1 MDILDEFVFIKNQGG
16 ILKKIILAGGGHGH
30 INILKNLIRNPI
42 ENFEIKLITDN
53 EKQYYSGMLAAFMEG
68 IYSEDEISFD
78 VKNLCQKAGVK
89 YIEEKILSIDKEN
102 NVIKTENNTYNYDF
116 LSINLGSLMNINFP
130 IDSENVILVKPIANI
145 VKSKEILNENYKN
158 KENLNIFLVG
168 GGASG
173 IELGLALKTSYKK
186 ASVNI
191 VTKGEI
197 LKNFNTKAKKKFE
210 KILTEKNINIYKNE
224 EVLKIRD
231 KQIFTN
237 KTTHEFDFC
246 FVSSGFRGQDI
257 DFKGF
262 DLFEKNYIK
271 VDERLFAGEN
281 ILAMGDV
288 CTINKYPQMPKAGVF
303 AIREAPILYEN
314 LKKMINN
321 ESDFITY
328 KPQEK
333 YLQIINCGDKYALS
347 NYGKF
352 ASFGKISW
360 LIKDKIDRDYMKI

>member
-1 MDILDEFVFIKNQGG
+1 
-16 ILKKIILAGGGHGH
+16 
-30 INILKNLIRNPI
+30 
-42 ENFEIKLITDN
+42 
-53 EKQYYSGMLAAFMEG
+53 ML
-68 IYSEDEISFD
+68 
-78 VKNLCQKAGVK
+78 QK
-89 YIEEKILSIDKEN
+89 ER
-102 NVIKTENNTYNYDF
+102 F
-116 LSINLGSLMNINFP
+116 LR
-130 IDSENVILVKPIANI
+130 
-145 VKSKEILNENYKN
+145 
-158 KENLNIFLVG
+158 IF
-168 GGASG
+168 S
-173 IELGLALKTSYKK
+173 
-186 ASVNI
+186 
-191 VTKGEI
+191 
-197 LKNFNTKAKKKFE
+197 TKAKKKFE

-237 KTTHEFDFC
+237 KTSHEFDFC

-281 ILAMGDV
+281 IIAMGDV

-321 ESDFITY
+321 ESDFVTY